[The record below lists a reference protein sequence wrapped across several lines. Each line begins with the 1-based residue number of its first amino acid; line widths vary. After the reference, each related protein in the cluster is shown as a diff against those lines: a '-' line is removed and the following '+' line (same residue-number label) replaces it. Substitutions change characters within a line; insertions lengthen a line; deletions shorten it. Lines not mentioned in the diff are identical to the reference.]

1 MAFETGDIDLAGNEG
16 LLPLDTFAA
25 LLTRLTTPNCHSKSK
40 ILMLAPNTAYKAP
53 TNELAVREALNYAVN
68 KKSLIDNALY
78 GTQQVA
84 DTLFAPSVPYANLGL
99 KPRQYDP
106 QKAKALLEKAGWT
119 LPAGKDIREKN
130 GQPLR
135 IELSFI
141 GTDALSKS
149 MAEIIQA
156 DMRQIGADVSLI
168 GEEES
173 SIYDRQRDGRFGMI
187 FHRTGGAPYDP
198 TPSSVQC
205 ALPSR

>member
-1 MAFETGDIDLAGNEG
+1 M
-16 LLPLDTFAA
+16 
-25 LLTRLTTPNCHSKSK
+25 
-40 ILMLAPNTAYKAP
+40 
-53 TNELAVREALNYAVN
+53 
-68 KKSLIDNALY
+68 
-78 GTQQVA
+78 
-84 DTLFAPSVPYANLGL
+84 
-99 KPRQYDP
+99 
-106 QKAKALLEKAGWT
+106 T

-173 SIYDRQRDGRFGMI
+173 SIYARQRDGRFGMI
-187 FHRTGGAPYDP
+187 FHRTGRAIRS
-198 TPSSVQC
+198 TR
-205 ALPSR
+205 LPEFNARTVAR

>member
-1 MAFETGDIDLAGNEG
+1 
-16 LLPLDTFAA
+16 
-25 LLTRLTTPNCHSKSK
+25 
-40 ILMLAPNTAYKAP
+40 MLALNTAKAP

-135 IELSFI
+135 I
-141 GTDALSKS
+141 
-149 MAEIIQA
+149 
-156 DMRQIGADVSLI
+156 
-168 GEEES
+168 
-173 SIYDRQRDGRFGMI
+173 
-187 FHRTGGAPYDP
+187 
-198 TPSSVQC
+198 
-205 ALPSR
+205 